1 MKVDITHVMK
11 ANTVSCGICDYIS
24 TYIHFA
30 LQRDSNEKSLQ
41 HALSTVCTH
50 LSEEQSSKCQTI
62 IQLFSPYIRQLEL
75 SPGKNFCQQLTICQ
89 TPMVELKPGISLNK
103 EDTKSEEVPEDYLD
117 DYLAEEDV
125 ETSLDQNESAD
136 QSSSSE
142 IEATTVE
149 IEATTVENEATTVE
163 NEATT
168 VEIEATTVETEATT
182 VEIDSIEQLVIDK
195 PLTPETPSQTLTC
208 TLCQYVISYLDAA
221 LKNNKSEEAVE
232 EALKKVCTILPG
244 KFNEEMKIFIL
255 NFFVF

>member
-1 MKVDITHVMK
+1 
-11 ANTVSCGICDYIS
+11 
-24 TYIHFA
+24 
-30 LQRDSNEKSLQ
+30 
-41 HALSTVCTH
+41 
-50 LSEEQSSKCQTI
+50 
-62 IQLFSPYIRQLEL
+62 
-75 SPGKNFCQQLTICQ
+75 
-89 TPMVELKPGISLNK
+89 MVELKPGISLNK